1 MILYLK
7 VRNILLGLIFL
18 ITVITVNG
26 CQETGYVTPPTQTL
40 SASLNTRATEGNP
53 SFSYDGRY
61 LIVTS
66 DRPRGGGLTPNLGSK
81 VSIFLY
87 DLQSRRLINLPGLN
101 KPGSMQSQADIS
113 ADGRY
118 IVYVSEELGKTDI
131 FVYDRLALKSENIT
145 KNFIGEVRHPTISGN
160 GRFIAFEGNR
170 SGQWDIEI
178 YDRGL
183 GTDLSLPSNLSDN
196 SQESP

>member
-1 MILYLK
+1 MRFYLK
-7 VRNILLGLIFL
+7 FQSQFL
-18 ITVITVNG
+18 RLVFASIAIALTG
-26 CQETGYVTPPTQTL
+26 CQESGYITPPTQTL
-40 SASLNTRATEGNP
+40 SASLNTKATEKHPN
-53 SFSYDGRY
+53 FSYDGRY
-61 LIVTS
+61 LIITS
-66 DRPRGGGLTPNLGSK
+66 DRPGGGGLTPNLGSK

-87 DLQSRRLINLPGLN
+87 DLQRRRLVNLPGLN
-101 KPGSMQSQADIS
+101 KPRSVQSQADIS

-131 FVYDRLALKSENIT
+131 FVYDRLGLKAENIT
-145 KNFIGEVRHPTISGN
+145 KNFIGEVRNPTISGN

-183 GTDLSLPSNLSDN
+183 GTDLSLPRNLPGN
-196 SQESP
+196 SEGE